1 MKVQDIASLLGGKVE
16 GDGDAVIRGVN
27 ALATAGEGDLS
38 FYSDRRYRA
47 EVEKTRASALLVAE
61 KTDLFKGA
69 QIVVRNPAFAFAKA
83 AALFAPPLPRFPG
96 VSPQAFVGEDASL
109 GHGVSVYPFVY
120 LGKKSSVGDGT
131 ILYPGVFVGDGV
143 RIGRGCVLYPG
154 VVIMHGCIL
163 GDNVIV
169 HAGSVIGSDGFGFV
183 RDGGPSLKVPQ
194 LGIVQIDDDVE
205 IGANNCIDRAA
216 LGRTWIKR
224 GVKTDNLVQI
234 AHNVVIGEDSI
245 IVALTGIAGSS
256 TIGRQVII
264 AGQVGVGDHLEIGD
278 RVTIGPK
285 AGIAK
290 SISPGEVVLGAP
302 AMPYLNYMRCNALF
316 ARLPELFDR
325 LRSLEQRLDKED
337 R

>member
-1 MKVQDIASLLGGKVE
+1 MKVQEIASLLEGEVAGEGG
-16 GDGDAVIRGVN
+16 AVIKGVN
-27 ALATAGEGDLS
+27 ALATADEGDLS
-38 FYSDRRYRA
+38 FYSDPRYRG
-47 EVEKTRASALLVAE
+47 ELEKTKASALLVAE
-61 KTDLFKGA
+61 KTGLFKGA
-69 QIVVRNPAFAFAKA
+69 QIIVRNPAFAFAKV

-96 VSPQAFVGEDASL
+96 ISHQAFLDEDAAL
-109 GHGVSVYPFVY
+109 GKDVSVYPFVY
-120 LGKKSSVGDGT
+120 VGKGSSVGDGS
-131 ILYPGVFVGDGV
+131 ILYPGVFVGEGV
-143 RIGRGCVLYPG
+143 RIGKGCILHPN
-154 VVIMHGCIL
+154 VVVMHGCIL
-163 GDNVIV
+163 GNNVIV

-183 RDGGPSLKVPQ
+183 RDGGPSVKVPQ

-234 AHNVVIGEDSI
+234 AHNVVVGEDSI
-245 IVALTGIAGSS
+245 IVALSGIAGSS
-256 TIGRQVII
+256 VIGRQVII

-285 AGIAK
+285 AGVAK
-290 SISPGEVVLGAP
+290 SISSGEVVLGAP

-325 LRSLEQRLDKED
+325 LRRLEHSIAEKKR
-337 R
+337 